1 MSVRVSFVALL
12 TVFVSV
18 ALGAQQTPVPSAA
31 PVAPPPGSLRPMHVY
46 VRAGLK
52 SHAEGQHDYP
62 QLLADWSKLL
72 TERGAIV
79 DGGLHFPTAQE
90 LAEVDVIVMY
100 KGDAGW
106 MTQNEKAVLED
117 YLKRGGGLVAF
128 HDTICGDD
136 PAWQSRVFGGAKR
149 HGETNFSA
157 GAIKYTITDANDP
170 IMRGVT
176 NFEIDDE
183 AFFRMTWAENP
194 GIKVLATAPMPSGG
208 EVVPQ
213 IWTYQRTLPGGYPFR
228 AFVWMQGH
236 LYANFANPT
245 VLPMLL
251 RGVSW
256 AANYPVDALANPVA
270 RGGRGAGG
278 GRGGGGAR
286 GGGGGRGGAEPA
298 APGGPRGR
306 GGN

>member
-1 MSVRVSFVALL
+1 MRMRARSSFAALITL
-12 TVFVSV
+12 ALGV
-18 ALGAQQTPVPSAA
+18 ALGAQQTPIPSAA
-31 PVAPPPGSLRPMHVY
+31 PDAPPPGSLRPMKVY
-46 VRAGLK
+46 IRAGLK

-79 DGGLHFPTAQE
+79 DGGLHFPTADD
-90 LAEVDVIVMY
+90 LANTDVIVMY

-106 MTQNEKAVLED
+106 MTASEKAVLETF
-117 YLKRGGGLVAF
+117 LKRGGGLVAF

-136 PAWQSRVFGGAKR
+136 PAWQSTIFGGAKR
-149 HGETNFSA
+149 HGEVNFSA
-157 GAIKYTITDANDP
+157 GAITYTIADPNDP
-170 IMRGVT
+170 IVRGMSG
-176 NFEIDDE
+176 FEIDDE

-194 GIKVLATAPMPSGG
+194 GIKVLATAPMPSSG

-213 IWTYQRTLPGGYPFR
+213 IWTYQRRLPGGYPFR

-251 RGVSW
+251 RGVAW
-256 AANYPVDALANPVA
+256 AANYPIDSLSKPVA
-270 RGGRGAGG
+270 RGGRGGPRGG
-278 GRGGGGAR
+278 GRGA
-286 GGGGGRGGAEPA
+286 GRGGAPA
-298 APGGPRGR
+298 PAPGPRGNR
-306 GGN
+306 P

>member
-1 MSVRVSFVALL
+1 MRARVSFVALITL
-12 TVFVSV
+12 VVGV

-31 PVAPPPGSLRPMHVY
+31 PAAPAPGALRPMKVFI
-46 VRAGLK
+46 RAGLK

-79 DGGLHFPTAQE
+79 DGGLHFPTAE
-90 LAEVDVIVMY
+90 DIANTDVIVMY

-106 MTQNEKAVLED
+106 MTASEKAVLET
-117 YLKRGGGLVAF
+117 YLKRGGGIVAF

-136 PAWQSRVFGGAKR
+136 PAWQSTVFGGAKR
-149 HGETNFSA
+149 HGEVNFSA
-157 GAIKYTITDANDP
+157 GAIKYTITEPNDP
-170 IMRGVT
+170 IMRGVSS
-176 NFEIDDE
+176 FEIDDE

-228 AFVWMQGH
+228 SFVWMQGH

-251 RGVSW
+251 RGVAW
-256 AANYPVDALANPVA
+256 AANYPVEALANPVA
-270 RGGRGAGG
+270 RGRGGAGGRGG
-278 GRGGGGAR
+278 GRGGR
-286 GGGGGRGGAEPA
+286 GTGRGGSSQPTP
-298 APGGPRGR
+298 PG
-306 GGN
+306 NTED

>member
-1 MSVRVSFVALL
+1 MRMTVRVSFVALITL
-12 TVFVSV
+12 VVGV

-46 VRAGLK
+46 IRAGLK

-106 MTQNEKAVLED
+106 MTQSEKAVLED

-136 PAWQSRVFGGAKR
+136 PAWQSTVFGGAKR
-149 HGETNFSA
+149 HGEANFSA
-157 GAIKYTITDANDP
+157 GAIKYSITDPTDP
-170 IMRGVT
+170 IMRGVSG
-176 NFEIDDE
+176 FEIDDE

-194 GIKVLATAPMPSGG
+194 GIKVLATAPMPSSG

-228 AFVWMQGH
+228 SFVWMQGH

-251 RGVSW
+251 RGVAW
-256 AANYPVDALANPVA
+256 AANYPLDSLANPVV
-270 RGGRGAGG
+270 RGRGAGG
-278 GRGGGGAR
+278 GRGAGR
-286 GGGGGRGGAEPA
+286 GGRGGGRGGAMPEA
-298 APGGPRGR
+298 SAPGS

>member
-1 MSVRVSFVALL
+1 MSARGLFVALV
-12 TVFVSV
+12 TVLVGAGLS
-18 ALGAQQTPVPSAA
+18 AQQVPIPSAA
-31 PVAPPPGSLRPMHVY
+31 PEAPAPGSLRPMRVFI
-46 VRAGLK
+46 RAGLK

-79 DGGLHFPTAQE
+79 DGGLHFPNAMQ
-90 LAEVDVIVMY
+90 LANTDVIVMY

-106 MTQNEKAVLED
+106 MTQTEKAVLED

-136 PAWQSRVFGGAKR
+136 PAWQSTIFGGAKR

-157 GAIKYTITDANDP
+157 GMIKYTVADKSDP
-170 IMRGVT
+170 IMRGVSD
-176 NFEIDDE
+176 FEIDDE
-183 AFFRMTWAENP
+183 AFFRMTWAKSP
-194 GIKVLATAPMPSGG
+194 AIRPLATAPMPSGG

-213 IWTYQRTLPGGYPFR
+213 IWTYQNTLPGGYPFR
-228 AFVWMQGH
+228 SFVWMQGH

-251 RGVSW
+251 RGVAW
-256 AANYPVDALANPVA
+256 AANYPVDALANPVVRGRGA
-270 RGGRGAGG
+270 GGGGRGGRGAG
-278 GRGGGGAR
+278 
-286 GGGGGRGGAEPA
+286 RGGA
-298 APGGPRGR
+298 APETPNAGGRRG
-306 GGN
+306 N

>member
-1 MSVRVSFVALL
+1 MKLRILFAVVLAAVVGA
-12 TVFVSV
+12 VP
-18 ALGAQQTPVPSAA
+18 GAQQAPIPSAA
-31 PVAPPPGSLRPMHVY
+31 PDAPAPGSLRPMHVFI
-46 VRAGLK
+46 RAGLK

-72 TERGAIV
+72 TERGAVV
-79 DGGLHFPTAQE
+79 DGGLHFPTAQQ
-90 LAEVDVIVMY
+90 LARTDVIVMY

-106 MTQNEKAVLED
+106 MTQSEKAVLED

-136 PAWQSRVFGGAKR
+136 PVWQSTVFGGAKR

-157 GAIKYTITDANDP
+157 GMIKYTVADRNDP

-176 NFEIDDE
+176 DFEINDE
-183 AFFRMTWAENP
+183 AFFRMTWAKDP

-213 IWTYQRTLPGGYPFR
+213 IWTYQRTIPGGYPFR

-251 RGVSW
+251 RGVAW

-270 RGGRGAGG
+270 RGRGGAGG
-278 GRGGGGAR
+278 GRGRGA
-286 GGGGGRGGAEPA
+286 GRGGAAPA
-298 APGGPRGR
+298 TPPAPGRG
-306 GGN
+306 N